1 MSGSGNDFVVV
12 DHRTPHIA
20 AAAIKSFVAQIC
32 RRGLSVGA
40 DGVILLVASTRA
52 DYGWRFY
59 NADGGEAAMCGN
71 GSRCV
76 ARYAYL
82 QKIAPACHV
91 IETAAGLVQA
101 EVSDSGRVRVRLP
114 DPRDLQLR
122 LNIPIDGV
130 ASEGHFIDSGVPH
143 VVYFVESVEAVN
155 VVQQGRATRYH
166 PLFQPAGV
174 NVNFV
179 EVLDS
184 STLKI
189 RTYER
194 GVEDETLA
202 CGTGAIAAATIATAL
217 GKVAP
222 PVALMTRGGIDLGVD
237 FKRDGDVFTNVFLAG
252 DARVVCTGEIP
263 DEAWR

>member
-12 DHRTPHIA
+12 DHRVPHLA
-20 AAAIKSFVAQIC
+20 DGDIKRFVTQIC
-32 RRGLSVGA
+32 RRGLSIGA
-40 DGVILLVASTRA
+40 DGVILLVPSTRA

-59 NADGGEAAMCGN
+59 NADGGEASMCGN

-82 QKIAPACHV
+82 QKIAPARHT
-91 IETAAGLVQA
+91 IETAAGLVSA
-101 EVSDSGRVRVRLP
+101 EVYDSGRVRVHLP
-114 DPRDLQLR
+114 DPRGLR
-122 LNIPIDGV
+122 LHINIPIDGV
-130 ASEGHFIDSGVPH
+130 TTTGHFIDTGVPH
-143 VVYFVESVEAVN
+143 VVYFVAAVDGVN
-155 VVQQGRATRYH
+155 VVQQGRVTRHH
-166 PLFQPAGV
+166 PLFKPAGT

-179 EVLDS
+179 EVVDS
-184 STLKI
+184 RTLKI

-202 CGTGAIAAATIATAL
+202 CGTGAIAAATLATAL
-217 GKVAP
+217 GKTRP
-222 PVALMTRGGIDLGVD
+222 PVSLLTRGGIVLVVD
-237 FKRDGDVFTNVFLAG
+237 FKQEGDVVTGVFLEG